1 MPEVAE
7 SALPIFVIGDS
18 HALPYKNMFFRD
30 KWTGQWVT
38 VRSKYISGLTAHDF
52 FNPETSEFLSS
63 IIECL
68 EYEGLVRD
76 GGATHLS
83 RNEID
88 FSIARASGLPLAPSL
103 IMLAVGDIDIR
114 GTLLPMFADQ
124 YDFVPPFE
132 SPYPLLDRKIIP
144 WDLIAEV
151 IERHISPF
159 VEGLKQLRMAGFNR
173 LYVQLVVPP
182 TANEERIKQLH
193 GFCCPLSVRT
203 KLVASF
209 NRILTEKVE
218 AIGGTIINIWPQVT
232 GTDGYLSPEYELD
245 GVHLPPKAARMQLEQ
260 LLEHAIN
267 CPWESV
273 NHVRHEMFY
282 RMACGLPPID
292 SEAGSLS

>member
-18 HALPYKNMFFRD
+18 HVLPYKNMFFRD

-88 FSIARASGLPLAPSL
+88 FSIARASGLPLTPSL
-103 IMLAVGDIDIR
+103 IMFAVGDIDIR
-114 GTLLPMFADQ
+114 GTLLPMFGDQ

-132 SPYPLLDRKIIP
+132 
-144 WDLIAEV
+144 
-151 IERHISPF
+151 
-159 VEGLKQLRMAGFNR
+159 
-173 LYVQLVVPP
+173 
-182 TANEERIKQLH
+182 
-193 GFCCPLSVRT
+193 
-203 KLVASF
+203 
-209 NRILTEKVE
+209 
-218 AIGGTIINIWPQVT
+218 
-232 GTDGYLSPEYELD
+232 
-245 GVHLPPKAARMQLEQ
+245 
-260 LLEHAIN
+260 
-267 CPWESV
+267 
-273 NHVRHEMFY
+273 
-282 RMACGLPPID
+282 
-292 SEAGSLS
+292 